1 MNTTK
6 IILYIPMI
14 IWMCVIFLFSAQ
26 NSANSSETS
35 SLPAT
40 VLAQII
46 NSDFDQLNETE
57 QADLIDKCQFAVRKL
72 AHFSIYTVLGFLS
85 LLAFSNKKLNIKVK
99 LLLSAIICLTYA
111 ISDEIHQY
119 FVPGRSCQLRDIFI
133 DFCGSLFGIFL
144 FFIIICIIQKHKQNK
159 EYYKRSR
166 E

>member
-14 IWMCVIFLFSAQ
+14 IWMGVIFLFSAQ

-46 NSDFDQLNETE
+46 NPDFNQLNETE

-85 LLAFSNKKLNIKVK
+85 LLALADKKLNIKIK

-111 ISDEIHQY
+111 ASDEIHQY
-119 FVPGRSCQLRDIFI
+119 FVPGRSCQFRDILI

-144 FFIIICIIQKHKQNK
+144 FFIIICIIKKHRQNK
-159 EYYKRSR
+159 ENDK
-166 E
+166 

>member
-1 MNTTK
+1 MNTK
-6 IILYIPMI
+6 KLILYIPMI
-14 IWMCVIFLFSAQ
+14 IWMGVIFLFSAQ
-26 NSANSSETS
+26 DSSNSSETS

-46 NSDFDQLNETE
+46 KPDFDQLNETE

-85 LLAFSNKKLNIKVK
+85 LLAFSNKKFSIKVK

-119 FVPGRSCQLRDIFI
+119 FVPGRSCQLRDVLI

-159 EYYKRSR
+159 KNYK
-166 E
+166 